1 MVRRVSASQML
12 IEKPTSTAS
21 RNSFPRLSDILVSL
35 SVKDTPKV
43 VRRLKLI
50 GDPISFKEFTDKV
63 YVPNPQNDPAL
74 KGKTM
79 RVPFPDADVNKSFTR
94 IGHDDDSEC
103 PWAKMGYIFT
113 YQFAQNC
120 LERQED
126 GSWEVK
132 VLKKGKSIFKAIAKE
147 QEFRRQNAEDDDDG
161 SSAHFGTR
169 TSPCVRIIAEATGKE
184 GPQSVEYTVS
194 FDPKLTTIT
203 DDMIELLRKAGEP
216 SAEDLAKE
224 RANYEKDRKNDP
236 SLPEWE
242 DFFAYGYNLAQ
253 IFKFTA
259 PKNLTQTEKVV
270 ATPKSF
276 EDEDIAPDIPSG
288 YSVSPPV
295 EEKPKAKPA
304 AKATVKAE
312 PVAEDDDDDLDWMSE
327 D

>member
-12 IEKPTSTAS
+12 VEKPVTSAS
-21 RNSFPRLSDILVSL
+21 RNSFPRLSDILVNL

-43 VRRLKLI
+43 VRRLKLV
-50 GDPISFKEFTDKV
+50 GDPIMFKEFTDKV
-63 YVPNPQNDPAL
+63 YVPNPQNDPAI

-79 RVPFPDADVNKSFTR
+79 RVAFPDADVNKSFTR
-94 IGHDDDSEC
+94 IGHDDESEC

-113 YQFAQNC
+113 FQFAQNC

-194 FDPKLTTIT
+194 FDPKLTTIS
-203 DDMIELLRKAGEP
+203 DDMVELLRKAGEP
-216 SAEDLAKE
+216 SADDLVNE
-224 RANYEKDRKNDP
+224 RKNYEQDKKSDP
-236 SLPEWE
+236 SLPDWE
-242 DFFAYGYNLAQ
+242 DFFAYGFNLSQ
-253 IFKFTA
+253 IFKFTV
-259 PKNLTQTEKVV
+259 PKNSTQTEKVV
-270 ATPKSF
+270 ATPKTF
-276 EDEDIAPDIPSG
+276 KDEDIAPDIPSG
-288 YSVSPPV
+288 YTVSPPV
-295 EEKPKAKPA
+295 EEKPKAKPVAKAA
-304 AKATVKAE
+304 AKPE
-312 PVAEDDDDDLDWMSE
+312 PADDEDDLDWMSE